1 MEMGEIKSSMRERER
16 EGQTDRQRGG
26 PYDDEVS
33 T

>member
-1 MEMGEIKSSMRERER
+1 MGEIKSSMRERG
-16 EGQTDRQRGG
+16 GQTDRQRGG